1 MEVLGL
7 PLHPLVVHA
16 AVVLVPLA
24 CLGALIVAVS
34 GRARRRY
41 GWLTAAF
48 GLAGAA
54 AAVTARLSGEALFA
68 SIGGS
73 PATVAH
79 RTWGLVAP
87 FPAIVL
93 ALAIPAL
100 LLVDRRA
107 TGRPGTAFWIAAVVT
122 VAAAVTGLVLV
133 GLAGHT
139 GATAVWG
146 R

>member
-1 MEVLGL
+1 MEVFGL

-24 CLGALIVAVS
+24 CLGALIVTVS
-34 GRARRRY
+34 GKARRRY

-48 GLAGAA
+48 GLAGAVS
-54 AAVTARLSGEALFA
+54 AVVARLSGEALFA

-73 PATVAH
+73 AATVAH
-79 RTWGLVAP
+79 RNWGLVAP

-100 LLVDRRA
+100 LLMDRRT
-107 TGRPGTAFWIAAVVT
+107 TGRPGTAFWIAAAVT
-122 VAAAVTGLVLV
+122 AVAAVSGLALV
-133 GLAGHT
+133 GFAGHT